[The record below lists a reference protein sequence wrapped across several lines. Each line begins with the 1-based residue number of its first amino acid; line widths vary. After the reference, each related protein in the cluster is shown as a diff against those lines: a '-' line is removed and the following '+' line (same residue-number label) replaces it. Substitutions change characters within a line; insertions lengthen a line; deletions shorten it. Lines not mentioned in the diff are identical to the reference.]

1 MRRHTRSASQ
11 AIAAVAKGTVVLVAT
26 AGHVDHGK
34 TSLVRQLTGVDTDR
48 LAEEKRR
55 GLTIELGFAFRDTP
69 NGEPVGF
76 IDVPGH
82 HRFINTMI
90 AGVNGID
97 LGMLVVAA
105 DDGPMPQTLE
115 HLEILQLLGVEHF
128 VGVISKIDLVDRE
141 RLVQVEEQLS
151 ALIPHSPKC
160 HISSKT
166 GEGIEQLQALLN
178 KQNKCCPKSRSE
190 TLFRLYIDRAFTK
203 KGAGLVVTGT
213 SLAGLVTAGDT
224 LYLHPI
230 SKADSIPV
238 RVREVHSQGQAA
250 TGGQVGQRCALNIA
264 AKVSIEQVQR
274 GAFLCANPSA
284 LPSPRLDT
292 RCWTLSG
299 AKHSLKHLGRVKLH
313 IGSRRVGA
321 ATYLLNRELS
331 ADVGRQKQG
340 DPVQSS
346 QRVQLILDRGV
357 VAFSGDRFV
366 LRSDDERTTLCGGI
380 VIDPV
385 APQRAKSR
393 PRRQQRLDA
402 LESKQPV
409 DALQQ
414 LLFEQQDIVSLQW
427 LSRIW
432 NLSTSETEN
441 LLSQCDIQKI
451 VRIRQESDEL
461 IVSRERWVWFAEV
474 LNQNL
479 ADWHR
484 AHPME
489 LGIDPALLQ
498 SRLLIEIPR
507 PLFRAVLDD
516 QVHSGQVFYKDQIVH
531 ALGHRPTLSH
541 QVQREWQ
548 SLETLLRS
556 RGLQLPLRSEI
567 MREAGVDSEQLERL
581 VRPAIK
587 RGELFEVGEKR
598 LALPVAIVECA
609 ELVQHYVKTNGS
621 ISVIEAKR
629 VFGLGRSLTIEILEF
644 LDSIGYTRR
653 RGAAREIVDPLA
665 AERLLH

>member
-1 MRRHTRSASQ
+1 M
-11 AIAAVAKGTVVLVAT
+11 LVAT

-34 TSLVRQLTGVDTDR
+34 TSLVRQLTGIDTDR

-69 NGEPVGF
+69 SGEPVGF

-115 HLEILQLLGVEHF
+115 HLEILQLLGVERF
-128 VGVISKIDLVDRE
+128 VGVISKIDLVGKE
-141 RLVQVEEQLS
+141 RLVQVEDQL
-151 ALIPHSPKC
+151 AELVPQCPQC
-160 HISSKT
+160 QVSSKT

-178 KQNKCCPKSRSE
+178 EQSKNRPQSHSE
-190 TLFRLYIDRAFTK
+190 TLFRLYIDRAFSK

-213 SLAGLVTAGDT
+213 CLAGSVTTGDT
-224 LYLHPI
+224 LYLHSI
-230 SKADSIPV
+230 SKAGSIPV

-250 TGGQVGQRCALNIA
+250 TGGQAGQRCALNIA
-264 AKVSIEQVQR
+264 GKVSIEQLQR
-274 GAFLCANPSA
+274 GGFLCANPSA

-331 ADVGRQKQG
+331 ADMGRQKRD
-340 DPVQSS
+340 DPVQSD
-346 QRVQLILDRGV
+346 QRIQLILDKDV

-385 APQRAKSR
+385 APQRGKSQ
-393 PRRQQRLDA
+393 PRRRQRLDA
-402 LESKQPV
+402 LESKQPAG
-409 DALQQ
+409 ALQQ
-414 LLFEQQDIVSLQW
+414 LLFEQQDTVSLQW
-427 LSRIW
+427 LRRIW
-432 NLSTSETEN
+432 NLSTSEMEN
-441 LLSQCDIQKI
+441 LLSRCDIQKI

-461 IVSRERWVWFAEV
+461 IVSRERWARFADV
-474 LNQNL
+474 LNQTL

-484 AHPME
+484 MHPME
-489 LGIDPALLQ
+489 HGMDPSLLQ
-498 SRLLIEIPR
+498 SRLLTEIPK
-507 PLFRAVLDD
+507 PLIRAVLDD
-516 QVHSGQVFYKDQIVH
+516 QVRSGQVFHKDQLVH

-541 QVQREWQ
+541 LVQREWQ
-548 SLETLLRS
+548 SLETLLR
-556 RGLQLPLRSEI
+556 RHGLQMPLRSEI
-567 MREAGVDSEQLERL
+567 MRESGVGSEQLERL
-581 VRPAIK
+581 VRPAVK

-598 LALPVAIVECA
+598 LALPVTIVECA
-609 ELVQHYVKTNGS
+609 ELVRRHCKKNSS

-629 VFGLGRSLTIEILEF
+629 VFGLGRGLTIEILEF

-653 RGAAREIVDPLA
+653 RGNAREIVDPLA